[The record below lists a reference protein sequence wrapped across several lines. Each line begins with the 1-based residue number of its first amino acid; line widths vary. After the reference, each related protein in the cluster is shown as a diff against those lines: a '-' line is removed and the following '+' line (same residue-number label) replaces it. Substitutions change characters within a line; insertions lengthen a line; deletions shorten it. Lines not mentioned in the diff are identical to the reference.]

1 MWTHITCMARSKPEP
16 DPRPTDG
23 GSYLLDAKTGRW
35 IDNYAAPAECVMPA
49 PAPAP
54 TTPATSDDEIN
65 A

>member
-1 MWTHITCMARSKPEP
+1 MARSKPEP

-23 GSYLLDAKTGRW
+23 GSYLLDEATGKW
-35 IDNYAAPAECVMPA
+35 IDQGHKPAECVMPT

-54 TTPATSDDEIN
+54 SNDEIN